1 MNITQIEEIVKKLAS
16 DVIANQVNKDE
27 FIYELMAAYGHRKT
41 TIGRIK
47 SGERNLAKIEGEV
60 RAKRHIYFKQSQSD
74 CVLLDIDNMKKE
86 PSVARD
92 KIRFVIATDFNQF
105 VALDTRTHDTLDIEF
120 TELGKHFDFFLPW
133 AGMEKAV
140 YQGENPADVK
150 AAEKMAK
157 LFDLIKADNFNEESK
172 NDTAALHNLNV
183 FLTRLLFCFFA
194 EDTGIFKQ
202 NQFSGELESHTKIDG
217 SDVDSYLNRLFEVL
231 NTSKETRGDLP
242 DYLASFEYVNGGLFD
257 NTIASPRFSTKS
269 RKMLIECGSELDWS
283 DINPDI
289 FGSMIQAVVH
299 PDQRG
304 GMGMHYTSVTNIMKV
319 IEPLFLD
326 ELYAEFENIEDNIDA
341 KLKPSRLR
349 KLHDRIAE
357 IKIFDPACGS
367 GNFLIIAF
375 KELRKLE
382 MEIIKRLQELDR
394 NDSQDDLFG
403 DVGLD
408 SSFSRIKLS
417 QFYGI
422 ELDDF
427 AHEVAILSLWLAEHQ
442 MNAELKAEFGDCEP
456 TLPLQKG
463 GSIFSGNAVTMS
475 WEECCQLN
483 KNEEVFIIGNP
494 PYLGSSMQ
502 SNRQKLDLAGVCK
515 DFKNFK
521 NLDYIACWFVKAASF
536 IQYHKNSKAAF
547 VSTNSICQGEQI
559 GLLWPNIFEKNI
571 DIAFAHQSFK
581 WANNAKAK
589 AAVICVIV
597 ALKNKS
603 NNSQKHLFNEIS
615 KWTVKNINP
624 YLTEGE
630 NICLLRRSKPIS
642 NIPPMVYGNKA
653 TDNGYL
659 FLDKEEKDKLLEYNP
674 EADKFIK
681 KLVGSSEFIKGIK
694 KWCIWVDDKDIEEA
708 IKIPEI
714 HKRFQNITEWRKT
727 SKAKC
732 TVKFAEFP
740 NKFKQITFRN
750 SPSIVIPRVS
760 SERRKYIPFGFQ
772 DENTVI
778 LDSAQAIY
786 APDPYIFGIINSR
799 MHVVWVKA
807 TSGRLKSDIRYS
819 SALSYNNYPLP
830 KVTAKDKDAIVT
842 LALLVLEAR
851 ENHPQK
857 TISELYDPDKMPEDL
872 FKAHEDLDLCVDK
885 IYSEKTFKND
895 EDRLQILFNLYSS
908 MTGGQNA

>member
-16 DVIANQVNKDE
+16 DIIASQVNKDE
-27 FIYELMAAYGHRKT
+27 FIYQLMAAYGHRKT

-47 SGERNLAKIEGEV
+47 SGERNLAKVEGEV
-60 RAKRHIYFKQSQSD
+60 RAKRHIYFKQSQND

-86 PSVARD
+86 PSVTRD

-105 VALDTRTHDTLDIEF
+105 VAIDTRTHDTLDIEF

-202 NQFSGELESHTKIDG
+202 NQFSAELESHTKVDG

-242 DYLASFEYVNGGLFD
+242 DYLANFEYVNGGLFAT
-257 NTIASPRFSTKS
+257 TIASPRFSTKS
-269 RKMLIECGSELDWS
+269 RKMLVECGSELDWS

-382 MEIIKRLQELDR
+382 MEIIKRLQELDQ
-394 NDSQDDLFG
+394 NENQDDLFG

-442 MNAELKAEFGDCEP
+442 MNVEFKAEFGECEP
-456 TLPLQKG
+456 SLPLKQSG
-463 GSIFSGNAVTMS
+463 NIFSGNATRID
-475 WEECCQLN
+475 WESVCPLIGQ
-483 KNEEVFIIGNP
+483 VYIIGNP
-494 PYLGSSMQ
+494 PYRGKKEQ
-502 SNRQKLDLAGVCK
+502 SDEQKEDMKFVFSRLNGY
-515 DFKNFK
+515 K
-521 NLDYIACWFVKAASF
+521 NLDFISCWFLKAANY
-536 IQYHKNSKAAF
+536 IGNSNALAAF
-547 VSTNSICQGEQI
+547 VTTNSITQGEQVGVI
-559 GLLWPNIFEKNI
+559 WPELFTQGIS
-571 DIAFAHQSFK
+571 IAFAHTSFMWK
-581 WANNAKAK
+581 NNAKENAGV
-589 AAVICVIV
+589 AVVIIGIGNDQFIKEKYIFENSKT
-597 ALKNKS
+597 ATLKK
-603 NNSQKHLFNEIS
+603 KVVGI
-615 KWTVKNINP
+615 TP
-624 YLTEGE
+624 YLSVGSSVVVTK
-630 NICLLRRSKPIS
+630 RAKPIS
-642 NIPPMVYGNKA
+642 NLPEIANGSMANDDGNFFFSKDEFENLDQNVQSFCKKAIGAREFYHSIPRYCLWLDS
-653 TDNGYL
+653 DNIEDAKN
-659 FLDKEEKDKLLEYNP
+659 FSNV
-674 EADKFIK
+674 IK
-681 KLVGSSEFIKGIK
+681 I
-694 KWCIWVDDKDIEEA
+694 IEEVKKFRSKSPRA
-708 IKIPEI
+708 ATRKLANVS
-714 HKRFQNITEWRKT
+714 HRFGEVRFMKGNALLVPGLSAESREYYPLGFTNDETIVTNLAQVIYGAELWLFSLLSSKMNI
-727 SKAKC
+727 A
-732 TVKFAEFP
+732 
-740 NKFKQITFRN
+740 
-750 SPSIVIPRVS
+750 
-760 SERRKYIPFGFQ
+760 
-772 DENTVI
+772 
-778 LDSAQAIY
+778 
-786 APDPYIFGIINSR
+786 
-799 MHVVWVKA
+799 WVET
-807 TSGRLKSDIRYS
+807 TSGYFKKDIRYS
-819 SALSYNNYPLP
+819 PILSYNNFPAP
-830 KVTAKDKDAIVT
+830 KFSEEQLDSMSNA
-842 LALLVLEAR
+842 ALKILMAR
-851 ENHPQK
+851 ENYSDK
-857 TISELYDPDKMPEDL
+857 TIAQLYDPIKMPEEL
-872 FKAHEDLDLCVDK
+872 KIAHRENDILIDEILNGEIC
-885 IYSEKTFKND
+885 SND
-895 EDRLQILFNLYSS
+895 EDRLECLFARYSK
-908 MTGGQNA
+908 MIGNQNA

>member
-16 DVIANQVNKDE
+16 GIIANQVNKDE
-27 FIYELMAAYGHRKT
+27 FIYQLMAAYGHRKT

-47 SGERNLAKIEGEV
+47 SGERNLAKVEGEV

-86 PSVARD
+86 PSVNRD

-157 LFDLIKADNFNEESK
+157 LFDLIKADNFNEENK
-172 NDTAALHNLNV
+172 DDTTALHHLNV

-242 DYLASFEYVNGGLFD
+242 DYLANFEYVNGSLFA
-257 NTIASPRFSTKS
+257 NTIASPSFSTKS
-269 RKMLIECGSELDWS
+269 RRMLIECGSELDWS

-382 MEIIKRLQELDR
+382 MEIIKRLQELDQ
-394 NDSQDDLFG
+394 NENQDDLFS

-442 MNAELKAEFGDCEP
+442 MNVEFKTEFGECAP
-456 TLPLQKG
+456 SLPLKNSG
-463 GSIFSGNAVTMS
+463 HVIWGNA
-475 WEECCQLN
+475 LH
-483 KNEEVFIIGNP
+483 KNWLEICPPLDKDEVYVIGNP
-494 PYLGSSMQ
+494 PYVGSKNQ
-502 SNRQKLDLAGVCK
+502 SKEQKEDIKLCLRG
-515 DFKNFK
+515 FKSTK
-521 NLDYIACWFVKAASF
+521 ALDYIACWFIKSSQVL
-536 IQYHKNSKAAF
+536 NSKSACSF
-547 VSTNSICQGEQI
+547 VTTNSLCQGTQVP
-559 GLLWPNIFEKNI
+559 LLWSILFDLNIEIFFAYK
-571 DIAFAHQSFK
+571 DIK
-581 WANNAKAK
+581 WTNNAKKNAGVTVSILGVRK
-589 AAVICVIV
+589 SKLTEKKKILFDGK
-597 ALKNKS
+597 LKRYVN
-603 NNSQKHLFNEIS
+603 
-615 KWTVKNINP
+615 NINP
-624 YLTEGE
+624 YLIDSD
-630 NICLLRRSKPIS
+630 NILIDKAVSSICNLPK
-642 NIPPMVYGNKA
+642 MQVGNEPYECGHLIF
-653 TDNGYL
+653 TPSE
-659 FLDKEEKDKLLEYNP
+659 KEEFVNRCPKSEV
-674 EADKFIK
+674 FFK
-681 KLVGSSEFIKGIK
+681 KLIGSNELLKGTYR
-694 KWCIWVDDKDIEEA
+694 WCLWIEDYRLAEA
-708 IKIPEI
+708 QAIPEI
-714 HKRFQNITEWRKT
+714 LELIDKVRHSRENGGMNARSCANRPHQ
-727 SKAKC
+727 
-732 TVKFAEFP
+732 
-740 NKFKQITFRN
+740 FRWVN
-750 SPSIVIPRVS
+750 RSDSNQIVIPLVS
-760 SERRKYIPFGFQ
+760 SERRAYIPISFVDKETIITNGGQ
-772 DENTVI
+772 VI
-778 LDSAQAIY
+778 Y
-786 APDPYIFGIINSR
+786 NAPIYIFSIISSHIH
-799 MHVVWVKA
+799 MTWVRA
-807 TSGRLKSDIRYS
+807 ITGRLESRIRYS
-819 SALSYNNYPLP
+819 SGVSYNTFPVPTLSEEDKSALEEAAFRIIEEREKYPELNLGDIYDP
-830 KVTAKDKDAIVT
+830 NKMPPSLKEAHDAND
-842 LALLVLEAR
+842 LLVD
-851 ENHPQK
+851 N
-857 TISELYDPDKMPEDL
+857 LYRNTPFSSD
-872 FKAHEDLDLCVDK
+872 
-885 IYSEKTFKND
+885 S
-895 EDRLQILFNLYSS
+895 DRLESLFSLYKSI